1 MFNINVLFCNYLN
14 KVLNNLILMLCH
26 CLDESPE
33 LFCWILLLFYQLD
46 TKSSDV
52 KGGNVLNLDLNAL
65 DASHGSLGYTASV
78 GSFPVD
84 VVVLIKVESS
94 VIRFNCVPISRVECL
109 VQVPSLEL
117 VFSTKKSDVEGAI
130 KESTP
135 PTKSKSKST
144 LIQITLVK
152 SFSYLMYRW

>member
-1 MFNINVLFCNYLN
+1 M
-14 KVLNNLILMLCH
+14 
-26 CLDESPE
+26 
-33 LFCWILLLFYQLD
+33 
-46 TKSSDV
+46 
-52 KGGNVLNLDLNAL
+52 LNLDLNAL

-152 SFSYLMYRW
+152 PFSYLMYQW